1 MSPPH
6 QANALAV
13 VMKEGKIVLVATP
26 EEGQSTAIRTNLSFN
41 DGNWHFITV
50 TKKGRSYVLFFST
63 I

>member
-1 MSPPH
+1 
-6 QANALAV
+6 
-13 VMKEGKIVLVATP
+13 MKEGKIVLVATP